1 MNKTSLIHEEILKS
15 LIMEG
20 GNAVP
25 NVSRIKKEN
34 INKTI
39 KDFEKNILYPIF
51 GDNLPED
58 TIFTLGS
65 TGKKPDSGDID
76 LAVNMNNIKGTVLYN
91 LLKINE
97 MCAKYGYVSAINTI
111 NYKMIHIAYPQKG
124 IKGNKLVQIDVLFTN
139 TPEFTKFFM
148 YSPAWKESNYKGA
161 HRNDLLHAI
170 AKISSYETIYEDK
183 QGNVLK
189 WRQNDVRD
197 DGYFNMIKTLIDEF
211 GNRLKYKATNEDLE
225 ESYAKEEDLKLLSN
239 DVNQTIEELFGPG
252 FKESDIDT
260 FEKCFDI
267 IKNSDKFKYK
277 NLSEKILKESAKTL
291 NEKKERL
298 EFPKELKKYL

>member
-139 TPEFTKFFM
+139 TPEFTRFFM

-170 AKISSYETIYEDK
+170 AKVSSYEKIYEDK
-183 QGNVLK
+183 EGNTLK

-225 ESYAKEEDLKLLSN
+225 ESYAKEEDLKLLSTN
-239 DVNQTIEELFGPG
+239 VKEVITELFGPE

-277 NLSEKILKESAKTL
+277 NLSEEILKESAKTL

-298 EFPKELKKYL
+298 EFPKELEEYL